1 MYAVVSTVACMTY
14 LFLGFLL
21 LVFGKNSQA
30 QKAFVALCAM
40 LAIWSLGSIGIQ
52 LFPASR
58 WTSLFERI
66 YFTGSELFVLAGIIF
81 TLMLSKTGNNK
92 AYQVILALIIL
103 RITLYQIANWGWN
116 LLARDFPDGF
126 WFVSHQV
133 ASMAETAF
141 MPIVALLWKRSTTLH
156 REQMQA
162 KILAISTIVGTG
174 IGVGVDF
181 LSGEKG
187 YNPIS
192 CVIPVLWMVAICFA
206 IMRYG
211 LMRFAPAH
219 VNRELI
225 RHMDRAV
232 FMIDSSWNI
241 TDLNDAALFLIEHD
255 GALKQPIALADV
267 FLDVQTIKK
276 RTKAVMD
283 AKDTYFTH
291 TGFLRTSRGNSIPVV
306 TSFSLIQD
314 SWGDRIGIL
323 GICNPHLDLRAFV
336 TRYSLSERQ
345 ADVARHILSGKSQ
358 AQTAAALFISL
369 ATVKTH
375 TTSLYNR
382 LGISSRS
389 ELYALLQAENPTS
402 VHQQQIHR

>member
-1 MYAVVSTVACMTY
+1 MTY
-14 LFLGFLL
+14 LFLGLLL
-21 LVFGKNSQA
+21 LVFGKNSPT

-40 LAIWSLGSIGIQ
+40 LAIWSFASVGIQ
-52 LFPASR
+52 LFPGPR
-58 WTSLFERI
+58 WKALFERI
-66 YFTGSELFVLAGIIF
+66 YFTGAELFVLAGVIF
-81 TLMLSKTGNNK
+81 VLILSKTGK
-92 AYQVILALIIL
+92 SKVYRAILALIIL
-103 RITLYQIANWGWN
+103 RIAVYQSANWGWN

-126 WFVSHQV
+126 WFLSHQM
-133 ASMAETAF
+133 ASMAETAL
-141 MPIVALLWKRSTTLH
+141 MPIIAVLWGRRTSLY
-156 REQMQA
+156 RERIQA
-162 KILAISTIVGTG
+162 KILAVSTIVGTI

-181 LSGEKG
+181 LSGAKG
-187 YNPIS
+187 FNPIS
-192 CVIPVLWMVAICFA
+192 CVVPVLWMVAICFA

-211 LMRFAPAH
+211 LMRYSPAQ

-225 RHMDRAV
+225 QHMDRAV
-232 FMIDSSWNI
+232 FMIDASWNI
-241 TDLNDAALFLIEHD
+241 TDLNDAALFVMEHD
-255 GALKQPIALADV
+255 GALKQPIPLDDL
-267 FLDVQTIKK
+267 FLDAQTIRN

-283 AKDTYFTH
+283 AKDTYFTQA
-291 TGFLRTSRGNSIPVV
+291 GFLRTFGGHLVPVV
-306 TSFSLIQD
+306 TSFSLIHD

-358 AQTAAALFISL
+358 AQTADALFISL

-402 VHQQQIHR
+402 IHQQQIHK